1 MQAFWT
7 ETAKEFM
14 ACNVRKEGFDK
25 PAERYKQWRQALQDK
40 LSADLDLSALVGF
53 ARTKTHFNA

>member
-1 MQAFWT
+1 MRYRRRCYALLVVQAMQAFWT

-14 ACNVRKEGFDK
+14 ACNVRKEDFDK

-40 LSADLDLSALVGF
+40 LSADQ
-53 ARTKTHFNA
+53 

>member
-40 LSADLDLSALVGF
+40 LSADQ
-53 ARTKTHFNA
+53 